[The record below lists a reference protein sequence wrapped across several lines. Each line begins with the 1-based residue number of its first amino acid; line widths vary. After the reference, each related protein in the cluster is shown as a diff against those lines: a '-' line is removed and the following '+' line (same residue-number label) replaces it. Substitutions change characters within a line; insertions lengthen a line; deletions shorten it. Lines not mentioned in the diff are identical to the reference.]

1 MNENL
6 KIFSG
11 SSGKDFALKICD
23 YLGIPLGNCESF
35 KFSDGNIFV
44 KVNETVRQ
52 KDIFIVQS
60 IGLNPN
66 DEFTELLFWC
76 DAFKRA
82 SAKSVTAVIPYFGYA
97 KGDKKDEPR
106 VSIRA
111 KVCAE
116 CIELAGADRVI
127 TLDLHSAQIQG
138 FFKKPV
144 DNLFALPLIAE
155 YIKKSGMENFV
166 VASPDSGFAKEARKF
181 ANMLET
187 TVVIGDKT
195 RKCHDEKAEI
205 LELIGDVTGKNVIII
220 DDFTISGGTIVEFAN
235 LLKARGANRIWA
247 FLSHVLVNENG
258 IKRINESQIE
268 TVISTD
274 SVNNPCIQNNSK
286 FKILS
291 VAPLFAEAIS
301 RINQG
306 DTISVLFDEI
316 PQKVFMHSLQYTRR

>member
-6 KIFSG
+6 KIFCG

-23 YLGIPLGNCESF
+23 YLGISLGNCESF

-66 DEFTELLFWC
+66 DEFTELLFWL

-138 FFKKPV
+138 FFKNSV
-144 DNLFALPLIAE
+144 DNLFALPLISA
-155 YIKKSGMENFV
+155 YIEKSKMENFV

-181 ANMLET
+181 ANMLKT

-205 LELIGDVTGKNVIII
+205 LELIGDVTDKNVIII

-235 LLKARGANRIWA
+235 FLKARGANRVWA
-247 FLSHVLVNENG
+247 CLSHVLVNENG
-258 IKRINESQIE
+258 VKRINESQIE

-274 SVNNPCIQNNSK
+274 SINNPYIQNNPK

-291 VAPLFAEAIS
+291 VAPLFAEVIS

-306 DTISVLFDEI
+306 ESVSVLFDEI
-316 PQKVFMHSLQYTRR
+316 PQKVFIHSLY

>member
-6 KIFSG
+6 KIFCG
-11 SSGKDFALKICD
+11 SSGKDFALKMCD
-23 YLGIPLGNCESF
+23 YLGVPLGQCESF

-44 KVNETVRQ
+44 KISETVRQ

-66 DEFTELLFWC
+66 DDFTEILFWL

-82 SAKSVTAVIPYFGYA
+82 SAKSATAIIPYFGYA

-127 TLDLHSAQIQG
+127 TLDLHSPQIQG

-155 YIKKSGMENFV
+155 YIKKSDMKNFV
-166 VASPDSGFAKEARKF
+166 VASPDSGFAKQARKF
-181 ANMLET
+181 ANMLGT
-187 TVVIGDKT
+187 GVVIGDKT
-195 RKCHDEKAEI
+195 RTSHDEKAEI
-205 LELIGDVTGKNVIII
+205 LELIGDVSGKNVIII
-220 DDFTISGGTIVEFAN
+220 DDFTISGGTLVE
-235 LLKARGANRIWA
+235 LSKVLKDRGANRIWA
-247 FLSHVLVNENG
+247 CLSHVLVNENG
-258 IKRINESQIE
+258 VKKINESEIE
-268 TVISTD
+268 AVISTD
-274 SVNNPCIQNNSK
+274 SVNNPYIQNNPK

-291 VAPLFAEAIS
+291 AAPLFAEVIS

-306 DTISVLFDEI
+306 ESVSVLFNKI
-316 PQKVFMHSLQYTRR
+316 PKKVFNHSL